1 MFYKLEQACTNSQKG
16 DIGGI
21 KKRTGL
27 FFFLEGDVFEILYF
41 ITPHFSN

>member
-21 KKRTGL
+21 KKKNRPVL
-27 FFFLEGDVFEILYF
+27 FFRRGCIRNPVFYNPTF
-41 ITPHFSN
+41 